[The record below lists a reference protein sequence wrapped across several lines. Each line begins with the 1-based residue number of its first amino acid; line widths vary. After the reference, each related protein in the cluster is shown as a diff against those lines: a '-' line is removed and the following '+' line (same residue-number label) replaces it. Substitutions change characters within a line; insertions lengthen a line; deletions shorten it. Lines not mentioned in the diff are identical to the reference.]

1 MLVSAIASVA
11 LFAAGA
17 SAHFRLNYPEPRGV
31 FVAANEVN
39 FCGGY
44 VNAVSNR
51 STYPLSGGVFTINTG
66 HAGFTVGVLL
76 STEQNPNSW
85 ESFSLNE
92 TQTFVRDYARE
103 EGAGTFC
110 IPLDIAGANIPGA
123 VDGANVTIQVV
134 FEGGDG
140 NLYQCADL
148 TLSSSFTTPSSVTCA
163 NETVSGHSESSTSTA
178 PSTSSTSGSSGN
190 SGVGQVQYLSGL
202 TAAGSLAL
210 AGLAAALL

>member
-1 MLVSAIASVA
+1 M
-11 LFAAGA
+11 
-17 SAHFRLNYPEPRGV
+17 
-31 FVAANEVN
+31 
-39 FCGGY
+39 
-44 VNAVSNR
+44 
-51 STYPLSGGVFTINTG
+51 
-66 HAGFTVGVLL
+66 
-76 STEQNPNSW
+76 
-85 ESFSLNE
+85 NE

-110 IPLDIAGANIPGA
+110 IPLDIAAANIPGA

-140 NLYQCADL
+140 NLYQVHLLVDMLIHQILTVHVQCADL
-148 TLSSSFTTPSSVTCA
+148 TLSSNFTTPSSVSCA

-190 SGVGQVQYLSGL
+190 SDMGKIQYLSGL

>member
-1 MLVSAIASVA
+1 MVLVRDTK
-11 LFAAGA
+11 
-17 SAHFRLNYPEPRGV
+17 HFVLP
-31 FVAANEVN
+31 
-39 FCGGY
+39 
-44 VNAVSNR
+44 
-51 STYPLSGGVFTINTG
+51 
-66 HAGFTVGVLL
+66 VGVLL

-140 NLYQCADL
+140 NLYQVRL
-148 TLSSSFTTPSSVTCA
+148 LS
-163 NETVSGHSESSTSTA
+163 
-178 PSTSSTSGSSGN
+178 
-190 SGVGQVQYLSGL
+190 
-202 TAAGSLAL
+202 
-210 AGLAAALL
+210 